1 MKQTVLITGASSGIG
16 LEFAKLFAQK
26 GNDLVIVGKN
36 KQNLTGAAQQLKQF
50 NVKIVPLVCDL
61 TRPAVAENLFN
72 QVNVPIDILVNNAGF
87 GLGGALVKQ
96 DIGEIT
102 DMMELN
108 MVALTQACRLFGSL
122 MVKRKSGKILNV
134 ASVAGFFPGPLM
146 AVYYATKAY
155 VVSFSESLAEELKGT
170 GVSVTCLCP
179 GPTETGFQKR
189 ANMERSK
196 LFGMHEMS
204 AKDVARIGYE
214 GLRQEKLIVVPG
226 FINRFQVFFSR
237 FVPRSWEARVIK
249 KLHQE

>member
-214 GLRQEKLIVVPG
+214 GLKQGKLIVVPG

>member
-61 TRPAVAENLFN
+61 TRPAEAENLFN